1 MTPRG
6 AHLSAR
12 CATRGVACCTT
23 RCVARRVAFG
33 AGVGRQDDRSDL
45 SSAHPLVALLNERI
59 VILDGAMGT
68 ALQEFNLQE
77 SDYRLGHFE
86 RHEESLK
93 GNHDLL
99 SLTRPEIVRS
109 IHRSYLEAGADIVE
123 TNTFSSTSIAQADY
137 GLEATVRELNLAATT
152 LAREAVAKFVAATG
166 RLTDG
171 CCE

>member
-1 MTPRG
+1 MPVRH
-6 AHLSAR
+6 A
-12 CATRGVACCTT
+12 VA
-23 RCVARRVAFG
+23 G
-33 AGVGRQDDRSDL
+33 QQDAQKIKDYITK
-45 SSAHPLVALLNERI
+45 NMQERI
-59 VILDGAMGT
+59 MVIDGAMGT

-123 TNTFSSTSIAQADY
+123 ANTFSSTSIAQADY

-152 LAREAVAKFVAATG
+152 LAREAVAEICAADPTRRCFVAGAIGPTNRTLG
-166 RLTDG
+166 VLARVAAPG
-171 CCE
+171 GVK